1 MNKIQRPNWHL
12 NNNKLKNR
20 KSLKKMQSSKGM
32 DEWHFINIDWWIVMI
47 LYWLIQISHM
57 NIGVAVAIFLTLS
70 ILLMALFCFV
80 TKYFNYKLKKA
91 LEDKNE
97 VYSMV

>member
-1 MNKIQRPNWHL
+1 
-12 NNNKLKNR
+12 
-20 KSLKKMQSSKGM
+20 
-32 DEWHFINIDWWIVMI
+32 
-47 LYWLIQISHM
+47 M